1 MDVVQSEQHRPL
13 LGEVGDEPVETMQDR
28 EAAVRRRVAV
38 MSGGRKRRE
47 RQARRAREQG
57 FELAVGQA
65 RQLALEE
72 QSDGAVGEVALKRAA
87 TRSEHAHAGLGCAHA
102 RFLEQAALAD
112 PGRTLEHDDRPRAR
126 RRAGDG
132 GLDQRELIVAL
143 DDHLI
148 SHSARVWTPR
158 RNYQAP
164 PDSGDSSVA
173 RLSVQ
178 RNSRISEISARCWSD
193 ASFLI
198 QTR

>member
-1 MDVVQSEQHRPL
+1 MPASP
-13 LGEVGDEPVETMQDR
+13 P
-28 EAAVRRRVAV
+28 
-38 MSGGRKRRE
+38 
-47 RQARRAREQG
+47 ARIPR
-57 FELAVGQA
+57 
-65 RQLALEE
+65 
-72 QSDGAVGEVALKRAA
+72 
-87 TRSEHAHAGLGCAHA
+87 HA

-126 RRAGDG
+126 RCAGDG
-132 GLDQRELIVAL
+132 GLDQRELMVAL